1 MSDKIIKRVELE
13 SKGEFSSTLRHKP
26 IKEFCTLSHRILH
39 YANAGVLRDKFMLE
53 VSRILMDFSG
63 CDAVEL
69 WAKEHNKYYSN
80 EVSLRPQHHSSFGI
94 IPLAQNESNLS
105 ISSSK
110 NNLDLK
116 LLCQAVIQDKFDHVN
131 PFITKN
137 GSFFIGN
144 TQKSV
149 NLRLRT
155 NQQLQSCNFSNKDYL
170 SLALIPIVVSKESV
184 GILQL
189 KSQQLDFFTED
200 EIETY
205 EGIAQIL
212 GDALVTRHAQVAL
225 RERVKELTCLYG
237 IAQLVERPDIT
248 LDEILQ
254 GIVELLPPAWLYS
267 NIACARIIFDEYS
280 HLSPNFHD
288 TKQKLSAD
296 IVVDSEKRGVIEVA
310 YTEEKPELDEGP
322 FLKEERD
329 LIDTIAKDIALIVE
343 QRKIE
348 EDKAK
353 LQTQLRHADRL
364 ATIGQLAAGV
374 AHELN
379 EPLGNILG
387 FAQLVKKTPEM
398 PKTIEKDVDKIVI
411 ASLHAREV
419 VKKLMLFARQMPPQK
434 VQLNLNKLIED
445 GLYFLQSRCA
455 KEGIELIRSFT
466 PDLPEI
472 IADPSQIQ
480 QVLVNLV
487 VNAIQAMPKRGRL
500 TIRTLTGDGYVSLI
514 MEDTG
519 IGMSEEVMKQIFTPF
534 FTTKDIGQGTGLGL
548 PVVHGIVT
556 AHGGSIKVESKV
568 GQGSRFE
575 VKLPL
580 SGYPDVEEN
589 DCNDN

>member
-1 MSDKIIKRVELE
+1 MTEKIMKKVGLV
-13 SKGEFSSTLRHKP
+13 SKDEDYPIFDHKL
-26 IKEFCTLSHRILH
+26 IKEFHTFSHRIFH
-39 YANAGVLRDKFMLE
+39 YANFGVLRDKFMFE
-53 VSRILMDFSG
+53 VSKMMIDFSG

-69 WAKEHNKYYSN
+69 WVKEHNKYYRCEVRHRPKQYSN
-80 EVSLRPQHHSSFGI
+80 FGI
-94 IPLAQNESNLS
+94 VSLAQNESDLS
-105 ISSSK
+105 VSDTK
-110 NNLDLK
+110 NKSDLE
-116 LLCQAVIQDKFDHVN
+116 LLCKAVIQSQLDN
-131 PFITKN
+131 AEPFLTKN
-137 GSFFIGN
+137 RGLYIAN
-144 TQKSV
+144 TRKPVS
-149 NLRLRT
+149 LTLRT
-155 NQQLQSCNFSNKDYL
+155 HRQLQTYNLGDIDYQ
-170 SLALIPIVVSKESV
+170 SLALIPIVVVKENI

-189 KSQQLDFFTED
+189 KSQKLDFLTKD
-200 EIETY
+200 EIEFY
-205 EGIAQIL
+205 EGIAEIL
-212 GDALVTRHAQVAL
+212 GDALVTRHAQIAL

-237 IAQLVERPDIT
+237 IAQLVERPDIL

-254 GIVELLPPAWLYS
+254 DIVELLPPAWLYPD
-267 NIACARIIFDEYS
+267 IACARIIFDGNSY
-280 HLSPNFHD
+280 LSPNFRD
-288 TKQKLSAD
+288 TKQTLSAD
-296 IVVDSEKRGVIEVA
+296 IVVDGEKRGIIEVT

-329 LIDTIAKDIALIVE
+329 LIDTIAKEIVLIVE
-343 QRKIE
+343 RRKIE

-353 LQTQLRHADRL
+353 LQIQLRHADRL

-398 PKTIEKDVDKIVI
+398 PKTIEKDIDKIVI

-419 VKKLMLFARQMPPQK
+419 IKKLMLFARQMPPQK
-434 VQLNLNKLIED
+434 VQVNLNKLIED

-472 IADPSQIQ
+472 IADPSQLN

-487 VNAIQAMPKRGRL
+487 VNAIQAMPKGGKL
-500 TIRTLTGDGYVSLI
+500 TIRTFAGDGYVSLVV
-514 MEDTG
+514 EDTG
-519 IGMSEEVMKQIFTPF
+519 IGMNEDVIKQIFTPF
-534 FTTKDIGQGTGLGL
+534 FTTKDVGQGTGLGL

-589 DCNDN
+589 D